1 MLQRSKPKITE
12 IVEKELDL
20 QNIEPNEEGKK
31 QAKRLIVFVIGGLS
45 VAEIASLQQ
54 LEKENACASVVVGST
69 EILSPVEFLRML
81 GSKVDLVK
89 PIKRDFN
96 LKMHGQTAI

>member
-1 MLQRSKPKITE
+1 M
-12 IVEKELDL
+12 
-20 QNIEPNEEGKK
+20 
-31 QAKRLIVFVIGGLS
+31 
-45 VAEIASLQQ
+45 AEIASLQQ
-54 LEKENACASVVVGST
+54 LEKDNACASVVVGST

-96 LKMHGQTAI
+96 LSMHGQTAIQVGDAHEIKEIIVEMPREAKEEKKSGGVFGFIRKKTKTKADDF